1 MSDPSPDPAFAAES
15 AATES
20 AARDAQLARSLLR
33 AKAAWDAVVA
43 AHGSGETL
51 LGTVVGGVKGGLLV
65 DLNGIRGFL
74 PASQVRA
81 AEGATLE
88 SLIKT
93 VLPLKILEVDVV
105 RRRAVVSARRAL
117 EERRRNVRAELLRSL
132 EPGQRREGVVVR
144 LTDFGAFVDLGGV
157 DGLIPMSELSLERVE
172 RASDAVRIGERL
184 AVEVLRV
191 DENGKK
197 ISLSRKNALPDPWRD
212 HAGLLRAGN
221 VLEGKVVAK
230 EPRLA
235 IELAEGVVGIMRESD
250 ADPAD
255 YALGETVE
263 VAIRTVDRRT
273 RRITLASPY
282 AGSAALAAGS
292 GFAPLG
298 QELHIPPA
306 R

>member
-1 MSDPSPDPAFAAES
+1 
-15 AATES
+15 
-20 AARDAQLARSLLR
+20 
-33 AKAAWDAVVA
+33 VA

-93 VLPLKILEVDVV
+93 VLPLKILEVDAV

-212 HAGLLRAGN
+212 HAGLLRVGN